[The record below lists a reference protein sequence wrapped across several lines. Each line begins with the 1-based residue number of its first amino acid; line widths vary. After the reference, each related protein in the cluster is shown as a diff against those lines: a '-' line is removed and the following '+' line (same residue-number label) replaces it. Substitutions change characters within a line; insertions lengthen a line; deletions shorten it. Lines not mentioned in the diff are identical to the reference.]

1 MIAVG
6 GVVVVVV
13 EKVVRV
19 EEMLG
24 HAHDN
29 NNNITVTPVRR
40 ST

>member
-1 MIAVG
+1 MIAAG
-6 GVVVVVV
+6 GVVAVVV
-13 EKVVRV
+13 EKIVRV

-29 NNNITVTPVRR
+29 NNITVTPVRR